1 MGFPSPILE
10 EHGFNSNRM
19 RFLSPHTLLLLT
31 TQALSVVS
39 RATGPFLTQVD
50 NQTWII
56 GNDVWNLTQEVTYGV
71 KLYYQDHDCVGDAVG
86 HYVSYNGAASNLNWT
101 SAAVVANGTYNTTEY
116 IDVAFTAHE
125 GDMHWV
131 IFAGL
136 PGAYQY
142 FVNVALPQGL
152 GEVRSL
158 WRLDNATF
166 THGRNNLKDEPL
178 PPLSVYFPENKVQDE
193 TWLWPNA
200 TTSTGDPKYIT
211 KYDFSAFVRQQTAY
225 GVHGNGV
232 GSWYIHPGKDYY
244 NGNHLKQELT
254 VHRESATG
262 DAVQLN
268 MFHGTHF
275 MASSDDDIPVGKV
288 WGPWLWYLNDG
299 STDDADARAALES
312 AQWPY
317 PWLHDP
323 AYQARGTVTGTLT
336 LSDGRPASHAAVF
349 LGDNQPDKTSLDM
362 GTGYYYTT
370 YADADGT
377 FTLALVR
384 AGAASYALQAW
395 SNGTALA
402 DVTNTF
408 LQNDVAV
415 AAGETTALGTLDW
428 AVSSPLDNT
437 TRLFQVGDF
446 DRYAYGFAH
455 AGAPYQHGLVARCPA
470 DLTYTVGA
478 SATEDWCFG
487 QTYQGN
493 WTIAFEID
501 DAAAAAANL
510 HNKNRPAR
518 GGDVHNATLIVSIA
532 SYSTGTTVSIIAN
545 DVHIIGNLT
554 SGAEDLLNDPGL
566 YRSATVAGEWRLI
579 AFSFGADLLAGG
591 WNTITFAVTRNT
603 TWHGIMWDSIVLE
616 W

>member
-1 MGFPSPILE
+1 
-10 EHGFNSNRM
+10 M
-19 RFLSPHTLLLLT
+19 RLVSPHTLLFLA
-31 TQALSVVS
+31 TQALSFVSARVVP

-86 HYVSYNGAASNLNWT
+86 HYVSYNGAASNLNWS
-101 SAAVVANGTYNTTEY
+101 SAAVVANGTYNSTEY
-116 IDVAFTAHE
+116 IDVAFTANE

-131 IFAGL
+131 IFTGL
-136 PGAYQY
+136 TGAYQY

-158 WRLDNATF
+158 WRLDNTTF

-178 PPLSVYFPENKVQDE
+178 PPLSAYLPENKVQDE
-193 TWLWPNA
+193 TWLWPNG
-200 TTSTGDPKYIT
+200 TTSTGNPEYIT
-211 KYDFSAFVRQQTAY
+211 KYDFSVFVRQQAAY
-225 GVHGNGV
+225 GVHGDGF
-232 GSWYIHPGKDYY
+232 GSWYINPGKDYY

-254 VHRESATG
+254 VHRESSTG

-275 MASSDDDIPVGKV
+275 MASSDDDIPVGKM

-299 STDDADARAALES
+299 SLNDADARAALES

-317 PWLHDP
+317 PWLDNS

-336 LSDGRPASHAAVF
+336 LSDGRPASYAAVF
-349 LGDNQPDKTSLDM
+349 LGDNHPDKTSLDM
-362 GTGYYYTT
+362 GTDYYYTT

-377 FTLALVR
+377 FTLELVR
-384 AGAASYALQAW
+384 AGGSYGLQAW
-395 SNGTALA
+395 SNGSALA
-402 DVTNTF
+402 DVTTTF

-415 AAGETTALGTLDW
+415 TAGETTALGTLDW
-428 AVSSPLDNT
+428 AVSHNNKT
-437 TRLFQVGDF
+437 KLFQVGDF

-455 AGAPYQHGLVARCPA
+455 GGAPYQHALVANCPA
-470 DLTYTVGA
+470 NLTYTVGT

-493 WTIAFEID
+493 WTISFEID
-501 DAAAAAANL
+501 DAAAASLN
-510 HNKNRPAR
+510 NKNSTAS
-518 GGDVHNATLIVSIA
+518 GDTHNATLIASIA
-532 SYSTGTTVSIIAN
+532 SYSTGTTANIIAN
-545 DVHIIGNLT
+545 DVHVIGNLT
-554 SGAEDLLNDPGL
+554 SGTEDLLNDPGL
-566 YRSATVAGEWRLI
+566 YRSATVAGEWRYI
-579 AFSFGADLLAGG
+579 EFSFGADLLTSG
-591 WNTITFAVTRNT
+591 WNNITFAVMRNT